1 MADEKNRLDPEQDL
15 AAQDAAFREQ
25 MANSNA
31 PQDKRWRQ
39 YDNAARAQERQIGQL
54 SGVAKLYDGLTQA
67 RGERD
72 AFREDNERT
81 PANAQGWDE
90 RYQALDQAAVDRQKE
105 FQDGLKG
112 ASLDDIQ
119 SLQGDIARRQEEL
132 EQTIAAR
139 QDIAMLPSERAAH
152 QEGQGQQEGQG
163 VGQGQLDEAQRQDE
177 DAQRERGMTEDDER
191 KRRLAEEDRQEHGQ
205 AQGSELQADTQEL
218 DVAMPALDE
227 WRARQVQGQDAEDE
241 QEQHGQQ
248 AAQGMGEGPGG
259 FHWRAYATSAA
270 EAQANHQ
277 LEQDQTELAYRLGRT
292 ATTEE
297 IDAYQ
302 AQRNQ
307 AQAGEG
313 EEAGEQTQDRAQQA
327 QGQDRTQGNQQGHG
341 QDGEQP
347 AQANQP
353 ERYTLGLGQ
362 VRRQGQQ
369 AQADAGPQPNSTYSQ
384 RRAQANQA
392 AQGQEGGET
401 VVDAEG
407 LQQRRARRQAQGQG
421 M

>member
-1 MADEKNRLDPEQDL
+1 MADEKNPLDPAQDL

-25 MANSNA
+25 MAGSDD

-39 YDNAARAQERQIGQL
+39 YDNAARAQERQIGEL

-67 RGERD
+67 RAERD
-72 AFREDNERT
+72 SFREDNERT

-90 RYQALDQAAVDRQKE
+90 KYQGLDQAVVDHQKE
-105 FQDGLKG
+105 FQDGLKA

-132 EQTIAAR
+132 ELTIAAR
-139 QDIAMLPSERAAH
+139 QGIAMLPSE
-152 QEGQGQQEGQG
+152 
-163 VGQGQLDEAQRQDE
+163 
-177 DAQRERGMTEDDER
+177 
-191 KRRLAEEDRQEHGQ
+191 Q
-205 AQGSELQADTQEL
+205 A
-218 DVAMPALDE
+218 
-227 WRARQVQGQDAEDE
+227 
-241 QEQHGQQ
+241 
-248 AAQGMGEGPGG
+248 
-259 FHWRAYATSAA
+259 
-270 EAQANHQ
+270 
-277 LEQDQTELAYRLGRT
+277 
-292 ATTEE
+292 
-297 IDAYQ
+297 
-302 AQRNQ
+302 
-307 AQAGEG
+307 
-313 EEAGEQTQDRAQQA
+313 AQQA
-327 QGQDRTQGNQQGHG
+327 QGQQQGRTEEVAVSMPNQEQWRAMRKEEQAHEDGASSRTQWSAYATSAEEAEANRRLEEDQNHLTRQLGHRPTSQEVEAYQAERDASAAHTEDHAHESETEGLRTGQSRTQGDERGQGQG
-341 QDGEQP
+341 AEQP
-347 AQANQP
+347 AQASQP

-407 LQQRRARRQAQGQG
+407 LQQKRARRMAQGQG